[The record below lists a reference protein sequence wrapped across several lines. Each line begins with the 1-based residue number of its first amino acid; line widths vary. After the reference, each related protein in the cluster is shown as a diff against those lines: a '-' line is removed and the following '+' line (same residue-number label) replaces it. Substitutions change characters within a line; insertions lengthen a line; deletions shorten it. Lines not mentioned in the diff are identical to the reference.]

1 MDKFLVFS
9 LSRDDQAFLERYRA
23 PKTECAL
30 LKFVPPHEVER
41 ARLILRKIGIKNRT
55 KFRGP
60 RHGLGR
66 YTTLKKDATHASL
79 YERRDY

>member
-9 LSRDDQAFLERYRA
+9 LSIDDQAFLERYRS
-23 PKTECAL
+23 PKNECSL
-30 LKFVPPHEVER
+30 LKFIPPNEVER

-60 RHGLGR
+60 RTHCV
-66 YTTLKKDATHASL
+66 YNTLKKDAIHASL
-79 YERRDY
+79 YERSDYK